1 MHIHYYST
9 HDSCINVCDQCVFFC
24 RQLNMSIHEWWN
36 IECRNIQYY
45 ETIFVWLM
53 LFFNAINI
61 SFYWGIHHERFY
73 NALLKYTFHTH
84 IIRIRYN
91 KIIFIHWP
99 VYLSYVSQN
108 MSDWFVW
115 QSRCQV
121 ARNVYRVLVTQ
132 TILLIKFFHFS
143 EKKFNTV
150 D

>member
-1 MHIHYYST
+1 MSFKNIQSKNAST
-9 HDSCINVCDQCVFFC
+9 HDSWIRIKICDNFLFC

-36 IECRNIQYY
+36 IQNRKILSNL
-45 ETIFVWLM
+45 IFVWLM
-53 LFFNAINI
+53 LFFNSINI
-61 SFYWGIHHERFY
+61 SLYTGGIYISITKEGFI

-121 ARNVYRVLVTQ
+121 ASSIVQGVRIIQ
-132 TILLIKFFHFS
+132 
-143 EKKFNTV
+143 
-150 D
+150 